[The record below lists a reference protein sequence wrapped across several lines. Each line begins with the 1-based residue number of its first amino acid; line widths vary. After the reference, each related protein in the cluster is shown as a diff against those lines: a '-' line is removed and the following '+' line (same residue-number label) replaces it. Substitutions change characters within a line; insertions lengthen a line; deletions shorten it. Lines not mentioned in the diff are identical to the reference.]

1 MPYWIFGM
9 LVERRFGPARLF
21 VNGENLLNIR
31 QTRHDPLLRPQQ
43 FFDGKWT
50 VDAWTLLD
58 GRVVNAGLRFGF

>member
-1 MPYWIFGM
+1 M

-21 VNGENLLNIR
+21 VNAENLLNIR
-31 QTRHDPLLRPQQ
+31 QTRYDPLLRPQQ
-43 FFDGKWT
+43 LFDGKWT

>member
-1 MPYWIFGM
+1 M

-43 FFDGKWT
+43 LFDGKWT